1 MKRIPGIRDELH
13 IISLKKKNFNSMKYP
28 VTVYG
33 DPLLRKKAK
42 EITKDYPN
50 LEEVI
55 ENMWETMYYSDGVG
69 LAAPQVGLSI
79 RLFVIDASSGADEE
93 PELKDFKK
101 VFINPEILNKEGD
114 EWVMNEGCLS
124 LPEIREDVERPNEV
138 TIRYFDENFVEHT
151 ETYKGFAGRVIQHEY
166 DHLEGVLF
174 VDYLSPLR
182 KRLLK
187 GKLSNIAKGK
197 VIPHYRIKIPAK

>member
-1 MKRIPGIRDELH
+1 
-13 IISLKKKNFNSMKYP
+13 MKYP

-42 EITKDYPN
+42 NIDKDDPKLKEI
-50 LEEVI
+50 I

-69 LAAPQVGLSI
+69 LAAPQVGKSI
-79 RLFVIDASSGADEE
+79 RLFLIDASSGADEE
-93 PELKDFKK
+93 PELEGFKK
-101 VFINPEILNKEGD
+101 VFINAEIIETSGE

-124 LPEIREDVERPNEV
+124 LPEIREDVTRKDEV
-138 TIRYFDENFVEHT
+138 RIRYFDENFVEHE
-151 ETYKGFAGRVIQHEY
+151 ETFKGFAGRVIQHEY

-174 VDYLSPLR
+174 IDYLSPLR

-187 GKLSNIAKGK
+187 SKLNAIATGK
-197 VIPHYRIKIPAK
+197 VHPHYRIKVPAK

>member
-1 MKRIPGIRDELH
+1 
-13 IISLKKKNFNSMKYP
+13 MKYP

-33 DPLLRKKAK
+33 DSILRKKAQKIDKDFPNLK
-42 EITKDYPN
+42 EI
-50 LEEVI
+50 I

-69 LAAPQVGLSI
+69 LAAPQVGMTI
-79 RLFVIDASSGADEE
+79 RIFVIDARSGADEE

-101 VFINPEILNKEGD
+101 VFINPEIIEKKGD

-124 LPEIREDVERPNEV
+124 LPEIREDVTRPEEV

-151 ETYKGFAGRVIQHEY
+151 ETFKGFAGRVIQHEY
-166 DHLEGVLF
+166 DHLEGILF
-174 VDYLSPLR
+174 IDYLSPLR

-187 GKLSNIAKGK
+187 SKLLNISKGK
-197 VIPHYRIKIPAK
+197 VQPHYKIKVPVKV

>member
-1 MKRIPGIRDELH
+1 
-13 IISLKKKNFNSMKYP
+13 MKYP
-28 VTVYG
+28 ITVYG

-42 EITKDYPN
+42 PVEKNDDELKEI
-50 LEEVI
+50 I

-69 LAAPQVGLSI
+69 LAAPQVGKSI
-79 RLFVIDASSGADEE
+79 RIFLIDASSGADEE

-101 VFINPEILNKEGD
+101 VFINPEIVETSGD
-114 EWVMNEGCLS
+114 NWVMNEGCLS
-124 LPEIREDVERPNEV
+124 LPEIREDVTRPDEV
-138 TIRYFDENFVEHT
+138 RIKYLDENFEEH
-151 ETYKGFAGRVIQHEY
+151 EEVFKGFAGRIIQHEY

-187 GKLSNIAKGK
+187 GKLNNIARGK
-197 VIPHYRIKIPAK
+197 VTPHYRIKVPAK

>member
-1 MKRIPGIRDELH
+1 
-13 IISLKKKNFNSMKYP
+13 MKYP

-42 EITKDYPN
+42 TIEKDHPKLDEI
-50 LEEVI
+50 I

-79 RLFVIDASSGADEE
+79 RMFVIDASSGADEE
-93 PELKDFKK
+93 PELEGFKK
-101 VFINPEILNKEGD
+101 VFINPEIIETKGD
-114 EWVMNEGCLS
+114 EWTMNEGCLS
-124 LPEIREDVERPNEV
+124 LPEIREDVDRPDEV
-138 TIRYFDENFVEHT
+138 TIKYQDENFVEHT

-174 VDYLSPLR
+174 VDHLSPLR

-187 GKLSNIAKGK
+187 SKLIAISKGK
-197 VIPHYRIKIPAK
+197 VRPHYRIKIPK